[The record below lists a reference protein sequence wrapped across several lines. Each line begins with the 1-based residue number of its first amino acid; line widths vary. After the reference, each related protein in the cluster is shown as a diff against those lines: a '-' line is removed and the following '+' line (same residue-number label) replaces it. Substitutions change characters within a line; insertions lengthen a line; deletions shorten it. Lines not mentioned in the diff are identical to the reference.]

1 MKRDMPTI
9 DQYVYCTYEIHFLC
23 GKNRYLFGPPVFSR
37 AVGCVARKEGRV
49 YATAQCEPRPMSVAG
64 ALGLQTRGL
73 WQVTRGETSRPATA
87 KQVHETQTQTKEQE
101 QVLACCCPLCVTGRT
116 SPGHLAPRAWPP
128 DHLASRPSSRATA
141 ATSSCRGAFVLL
153 CVCTNM
159 YSMMTNKGNIS
170 QTAVQLVLL

>member
-1 MKRDMPTI
+1 MSTVRMKYT
-9 DQYVYCTYEIHFLC
+9 F
-23 GKNRYLFGPPVFSR
+23 
-37 AVGCVARKEGRV
+37 CVEKTGISSDRRSSLALSAAWHARKAACMPRRK
-49 YATAQCEPRPMSVAG
+49 CEPRPMSVAG